1 MNNIY
6 TSCDI
11 NSSGLFAWKISLVL
25 IDVMEILM
33 QGYEILQ
40 NRDIKS
46 GKSSNFVIHEIRSSM
61 LVHKQIL
68 CKMTFVGFIHYSS
81 VISRQLFQ

>member
-25 IDVMEILM
+25 IDVMNILM
-33 QGYEILQ
+33 QGYEIL
-40 NRDIKS
+40 
-46 GKSSNFVIHEIRSSM
+46 
-61 LVHKQIL
+61 
-68 CKMTFVGFIHYSS
+68 
-81 VISRQLFQ
+81 